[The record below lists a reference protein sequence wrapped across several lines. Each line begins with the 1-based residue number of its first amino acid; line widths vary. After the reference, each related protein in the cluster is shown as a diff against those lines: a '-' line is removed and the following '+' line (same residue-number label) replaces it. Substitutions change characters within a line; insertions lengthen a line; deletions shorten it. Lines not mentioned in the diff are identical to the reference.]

1 MIEITIG
8 YGYVSIQGHAGYAEH
23 GKDIV
28 CAAVSTLT
36 QVFIDSVDK
45 LTSDFLKCDISA
57 GNAVIQY
64 KNLTERAQILLDSF
78 FIGIRAIADEYP
90 DYVKLSRLATR

>member
-45 LTSDFLKCDISA
+45 LTSDFL
-57 GNAVIQY
+57 
-64 KNLTERAQILLDSF
+64 
-78 FIGIRAIADEYP
+78 
-90 DYVKLSRLATR
+90 LSLIHI